1 MLRLLPK
8 HKHFLGPTRQITDP
22 AELAIAKDKLLFLAQ
37 FELFRGE
44 FKQLQ
49 SRILV
54 KRCRLLTVYRPRWY
68 NSLGYRHRPFSNCGV
83 DYFSPFYVTIRR
95 SSEKRW
101 AFLFACTTTRAVHI
115 ETVPSMDTGS
125 CAMEIERFIARR
137 STPSVV

>member
-1 MLRLLPK
+1 MPLKDVALFAENARQAHNILLCQ
-8 HKHFLGPTRQITDP
+8 TSVER
-22 AELAIAKDKLLFLAQ
+22 
-37 FELFRGE
+37 
-44 FKQLQ
+44 
-49 SRILV
+49 
-54 KRCRLLTVYRPRWY
+54 
-68 NSLGYRHRPFSNCGV
+68 LGYRHRPFSNCGV
-83 DYFSPFYVTIRR
+83 EFFSPFYVTIRR